1 MSKLIVSCTYFNVND
16 QNIGTCRMSV
26 SLSSVENERVERKI
40 RKNIILLVVSKQGK
54 FLFGTQYI
62 YKYKPGL
69 NITKLSK
76 GVDLL

>member
-1 MSKLIVSCTYFNVND
+1 
-16 QNIGTCRMSV
+16 MSV

-40 RKNIILLVVSKQGK
+40 RKNIILLAVSKQGNSK

-69 NITKLSK
+69 NIKN
-76 GVDLL
+76 